1 MTARTRLID
10 RSRFS
15 LLAVLVACGAVASVP
30 LTASA
35 GPDDSVWYQLPGASQ
50 YSSGHTGTSHTNH
63 SYSSRSSGIRVSTGN
78 RYGYSSSRYT
88 CPTYGRYSDH
98 GYSSHR
104 TYRSSSYYP
113 RYSTPRYTYYRPTVI
128 SYPSTSTR
136 ITYVTPPVQET
147 QYQLATASGAY
158 DAVNYREYQRL
169 LAEQRVLRQQVI
181 ELEKDRAAAEAP
193 TYNPGPA
200 IPSSAPLNQVK
211 GDGEGQ
217 VKPDRSRSADEIIP
231 PVPNERSIRA
241 DDGGE
246 TETDALPAAWRH
258 LADGNFPS
266 AMNGFTLLAG
276 EQEASTADRIGFALS
291 AAAMGQRDRA
301 AWAMRRVLVA
311 DSDGFGFIPAS
322 DELRT
327 TLKRLSSD
335 IGRDAEAR
343 SDGPDRRML
352 MFLSASI
359 DYLSLDMESGLE
371 RLNEAR
377 VDGEDHHEGA
387 VQLRRLLEESG
398 ATGF

>member
-1 MTARTRLID
+1 MPARTRLMD

-15 LLAVLVACGAVASVP
+15 LLAVLVSCGAVAS
-30 LTASA
+30 LGQTASA
-35 GPDDSVWYQLPGASQ
+35 GPDDSVWYQAPGASQ
-50 YSSGHTGTSHTNH
+50 QSSGHVGTNH
-63 SYSSRSSGIRVSTGN
+63 SYSSRSSGIRVSSGH
-78 RYGYSSSRYT
+78 RYGYGHSSSRYT
-88 CPTYGRYSDH
+88 CPTYGTYSNL

-113 RYSTPRYTYYRPTVI
+113 RYNTSRYTYTRPTVI

-136 ITYVTPPVQET
+136 ITYVAPPVQET
-147 QYQLATASGAY
+147 QYRSSTASGAY

-181 ELEKDRAAAEAP
+181 ELEKDKAAAEAP

-200 IPSSAPLNQVK
+200 VPSSAPLSQVK

-217 VKPDRSRSADEIIP
+217 VKLDRSRSADEIIP

-241 DDGGE
+241 DDDDTAE
-246 TETDALPAAWRH
+246 IEAIPAAWRH

-266 AMNGFTLLAG
+266 AMNGFTMLAG
-276 EQEASTADRIGFALS
+276 EQDASTADRIGFALS
-291 AAAMGQRDRA
+291 AAAMGQRERA

-311 DSDGFGFIPAS
+311 DPDGFGFIPAS

-343 SDGPDRRML
+343 EDGPERRML

-359 DYLSLDMESGLE
+359 DYLSLDMDSGLE
-371 RLNEAR
+371 RLDQAK
-377 VDGEDHHEGA
+377 VDGADHHEGA
-387 VQLRRLLEESG
+387 VQLRKLLVESG